1 MLRTYEL
8 KAEMNKGK
16 REKVLSVMEEYRHTA
31 LLISKKQWEL
41 FYKEGA
47 FDKNYPVKEIPSV
60 LSERYKQVIAY
71 QVISILDSFISNRQN
86 DFRKIVA
93 RSTISEEERIKLLY
107 INKYKLWFKK
117 EVSMPVYNSKGK
129 KIKDTYEIIEQE
141 TLKLAR
147 VIMKHI
153 LSLHRRPCYKY
164 INMALDNKVAVIK
177 KKESNKAKEFD
188 YWIRFSTL
196 TKNKPVYI
204 PLKSNSYFEEIPGK
218 IKKFCQINID
228 GDGNITIRLIKE
240 REKSSD
246 YVCETPEIALDLG
259 LNNLFATDRG
269 DLFGRE
275 FKEKLIEYDK
285 IIVTL
290 QSNLQKQGIKPLC
303 SRRYRELIKKLRDHI
318 KNEVCRIINRIVRLY
333 SPGKIIVEKLNFTS
347 PNLSKRM
354 NRILSKFGKREIE
367 NKFQSISE
375 ELGIE
380 IQYVNPAYTSQECS
394 RCGYIDKGNRK
405 NREEF
410 RCKLCNLKLH
420 ADVNGARCCLKR
432 SSLKEVSI
440 YKSKKS
446 VLCILTGN
454 FLRDM
459 KRMGRL
465 YSKAKVLTDENPYF
479 IGETKGFL

>member
-1 MLRTYEL
+1 MLRTYEV
-8 KAEMNKGK
+8 KTCMNKGK
-16 REKVLSVMEEYRHTA
+16 KEKILSVIEKYRKTA
-31 LLISKKQWEL
+31 SVIAKKQWEL
-41 FYKEGA
+41 FYKEGN
-47 FDKNYPVKEIPSV
+47 FNKNHPVKEISSAM
-60 LSERYKQVIAY
+60 SERYKQVIAY
-71 QVISILDSFISNRQN
+71 QVISILDSFISNIQN
-86 DFRKIVA
+86 DFRKIVT

-117 EVSMPVYNSKGK
+117 EVSIPACDSKGNR
-129 KIKDTYEIIEQE
+129 IEDKFDSIDSE
-141 TLKLAR
+141 TLKLGR

-153 LSLHRRPCYKY
+153 LSLHRRPTYKH
-164 INMALDNKVAVIK
+164 INMALDNKVAVISK
-177 KKESNKAKEFD
+177 KDSNKAHEFD

-204 PLKSNSYFEEIPGK
+204 PLKSNPYFEEIKGK
-218 IKKFCQINID
+218 TKKFCQINID
-228 GDGNITIRLIKE
+228 RDGNIKINLIKD

-246 YVCETPEIALDLG
+246 YVSHTPEIALDIG
-259 LNNLFATDRG
+259 LKNLFATDRG

-285 IIVTL
+285 IITTL
-290 QSNLQKQGIKPLC
+290 QSNLQKQQIKPLC
-303 SRRYRELIKKLRDHI
+303 SRRYRELIRKLRAHL
-318 KNEVCRIINRIVRLY
+318 KNEVCRIINKIIRLY
-333 SPGKIIVEKLNFTS
+333 KPGTIIVEKLNFTS

-367 NKFQSISE
+367 NKFTSISE
-375 ELGIE
+375 EFGIA
-380 IQYVNPAYTSQECS
+380 ITYINPAYTSQECS

-410 RCKLCNLKLH
+410 ICKLCNLKLH

-446 VLCILTGN
+446 VLRILTGN

-459 KRMGRL
+459 ER
-465 YSKAKVLTDENPYF
+465 
-479 IGETKGFL
+479 

>member
-8 KAEMNKGK
+8 KNCMNKGK
-16 REKVLSVMEEYRHTA
+16 KEKILSVMEEYRKTA
-31 LLISKKQWEL
+31 SLISKKQWEL

-47 FDKNYPVKEIPSV
+47 FNKNHPVKEIPSA

-86 DFRKIVA
+86 DFIRIVT
-93 RSTISEEERIKLLY
+93 RSSISEEQRIKLLY
-107 INKYKLWFKK
+107 INKYNLWFKK
-117 EVSMPVYNSKGK
+117 EVSIPVYDSKGNRIEDK
-129 KIKDTYEIIEQE
+129 FELIDSEI
-141 TLKLAR
+141 LKLGR

-153 LSLHRRPCYKY
+153 MSFHRRPSYNH
-164 INMALDNKVAVIK
+164 INMALDNKVAVISK
-177 KKESNKAKEFD
+177 KVSNKAKEFD

-196 TKNKPVYI
+196 TKNKPVYL
-204 PLKSNSYFEEIPGK
+204 PLKSNPYFEEIKGK
-218 IKKFCQINID
+218 TKKFCQINID
-228 GDGNITIRLIKE
+228 RDCNMTINLIKD
-240 REKSSD
+240 REKCFD
-246 YVCETPEIALDLG
+246 YVSHTPEIALDLG

-285 IIVTL
+285 IITTL
-290 QSNLQKQGIKPLC
+290 QSNLQKQQLKPLS
-303 SRRYRELIKKLRDHI
+303 SRRYRELIRKVRAHL
-318 KNEVCRIINRIVRLY
+318 KNEVCRIINKIIRLY
-333 SPGKIIVEKLNFTS
+333 KPGKIIVEKLNFTS

-375 ELGIE
+375 EFGIV
-380 IQYVNPAYTSQECS
+380 ITYINPAYTSQECS

-410 RCKLCNLKLH
+410 ICKLCALKLH

-432 SSLKEVSI
+432 SSIKEVSI

-446 VLCILTGN
+446 VLCILTGR

-459 KRMGRL
+459 ERLGRL
-465 YSKAKVLTDENPYF
+465 YSKATALTDKNPYF
-479 IGETKGFL
+479 ISEVKGFL